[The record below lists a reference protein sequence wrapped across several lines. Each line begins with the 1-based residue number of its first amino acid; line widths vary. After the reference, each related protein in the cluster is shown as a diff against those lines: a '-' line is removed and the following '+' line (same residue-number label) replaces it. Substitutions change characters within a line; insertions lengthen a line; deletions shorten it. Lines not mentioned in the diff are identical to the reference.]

1 MVLAD
6 FQACIKG
13 CVQIAMRSIVK
24 AIIRLKA
31 TPSRGEA
38 STTTKPLRLTLPES
52 EIISKQNSNTVSSGD
67 GNKTPKEL
75 KGNPKVVKKSKAE
88 ETVDS
93 KETAKEMAEESKEK
107 DAKEIKVCFN

>member
-31 TPSRGEA
+31 TPRA